1 MEERVHEISSLQ
13 KEKMVDEFREELKEQ
28 RETQR
33 EERAQAQERAK
44 AASREARA
52 QTQKSSSRESRA
64 QSHLPA
70 SRALVDHYQVLE
82 LAMDASAKDIKRA
95 YHRLSKRWHPDR
107 NDARK
112 VEYNNTQFL
121 TVKNAY
127 DVLSSPHERRL
138 YDLALVDRL

>member
-1 MEERVHEISSLQ
+1 M
-13 KEKMVDEFREELKEQ
+13 
-28 RETQR
+28 
-33 EERAQAQERAK
+33 
-44 AASREARA
+44 
-52 QTQKSSSRESRA
+52 
-64 QSHLPA
+64 
-70 SRALVDHYQVLE
+70 DHYQVLE